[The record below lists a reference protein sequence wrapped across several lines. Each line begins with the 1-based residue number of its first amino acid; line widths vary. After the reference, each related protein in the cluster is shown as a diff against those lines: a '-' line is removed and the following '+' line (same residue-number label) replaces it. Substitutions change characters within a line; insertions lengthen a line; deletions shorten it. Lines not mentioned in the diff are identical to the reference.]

1 MLRKGDKYGLPKI
14 YKELKDMGWK
24 VTQPRVFKRIKILGL
39 QAKAIRKHKATT
51 DSHHNK
57 HVSDNLL
64 E

>member
-1 MLRKGDKYGLPKI
+1 MRI

-24 VTQPRVFKRIKILGL
+24 VTQPRVSKRIKILGL

>member
-1 MLRKGDKYGLPKI
+1 
-14 YKELKDMGWK
+14 MGWK

-51 DSHHNK
+51 ESHHNK

-64 E
+64 LRFKYQVRQPYF